1 MSVIQSDLPYK
12 ENALEPH
19 ISRETLFY
27 HYEKHHRGYVDKL
40 NGLIKDTP
48 YDALELEQI
57 LAKARK
63 NGDIG
68 ILNNALQAWNHGF
81 LWHRGRSG
89 RRSTRHSATSNAS
102 RRNSNPPHSGSSA
115 AAGPGSCGIAAT
127 CG

>member
-12 ENALEPH
+12 ENALEPY

-81 LWHRGRSG
+81 LWHSMY
-89 RRSTRHSATSNAS
+89 SAII
-102 RRNSNPPHSGSSA
+102 
-115 AAGPGSCGIAAT
+115 GP
-127 CG
+127 